1 MFIIQ
6 YKVNRI
12 SSGNLN
18 WCWSYN
24 IKPNSKSFDNITCWL
39 CPSEKGH
46 DKWAAHCSNVLIQSF
61 FFLLSR
67 PSVSFHEDS
76 KNTTSN
82 DFRPPDRYS
91 FFRPGICSDDVL
103 SSYRSTN
110 ILTISLCWQFWQIV
124 FSLLRQRLTPNKLSK

>member
-12 SSGNLN
+12 SNGNLK

-61 FFLLSR
+61 FFLTFQTFCVVSRRFQKHYVQRFSATRSLFIFPPWNMFRRCFIFLS
-67 PSVSFHEDS
+67 VNQYFD
-76 KNTTSN
+76 
-82 DFRPPDRYS
+82 YL
-91 FFRPGICSDDVL
+91 VM
-103 SSYRSTN
+103 
-110 ILTISLCWQFWQIV
+110 LTILANCV
-124 FSLLRQRLTPNKLSK
+124 FLAAPEINTEQTE